1 VADSGMVAQRYAKA
15 AFRVAT
21 SRKRTAEFAGELDAA
36 VEALA
41 RDEDLVRFW
50 ASPLVSF
57 QKKRAVLKH
66 AVGKLGEALSA
77 ECARFLEVLLK
88 NKRLEA
94 IGDILDA
101 YVEMADA
108 AAGRVRVSVTSAME
122 LDGQQRSR
130 LEAALAA
137 RMGADVVLGVREDPS
152 LLAGIEVRVGD
163 VLYDG
168 SARGRL
174 DRLLRRLTT

>member
-1 VADSGMVAQRYAKA
+1 MVAQRYARA
-15 AFRVAT
+15 AFRVAK
-21 SRKRTAEFAGELDAA
+21 SQERTAEFAGELDAA

-41 RDEDLVRFW
+41 RHEDILSFW

-57 QKKRAVLKH
+57 EKKRAVLDH
-66 AVGKLGEALSA
+66 AIGELGEALSA
-77 ECARFLEVLLK
+77 ECGRFLAVLLK
-88 NKRLEA
+88 NKRLDA

-122 LDGQQRSR
+122 LDDARRSR
-130 LEAALAA
+130 LEAAFAA
-137 RMGADVVLGVREDPS
+137 KMRADVVLDVREDPS
-152 LLAGIEVRVGD
+152 LLGGIEVRVGD
-163 VLYDG
+163 VHYDG

-174 DRLLRRLTT
+174 DRLLQRLTT